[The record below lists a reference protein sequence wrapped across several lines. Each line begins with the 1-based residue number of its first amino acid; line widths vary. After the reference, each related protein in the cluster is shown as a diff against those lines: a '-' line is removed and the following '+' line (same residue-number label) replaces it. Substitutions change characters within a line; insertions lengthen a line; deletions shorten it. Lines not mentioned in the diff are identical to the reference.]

1 MKISGNILKMKSSL
15 ESPVQYKLP
24 IGNELVP
31 MNEMIGKKIKL
42 SFEGQIN
49 CISTGEKISKSYN
62 QGYSFKASQKLAACD
77 ICIVKPEL
85 CHFADGTCREPD
97 WGITNCFQPHIVYL
111 SVSSHLKIGITRQS
125 QVPTRWIDQGAT
137 YALPILRVNDRLT
150 SGLIEKEISKVYS
163 DKTNWRKM
171 LQNEVEEINLEDARE
186 ALFEEFADLL
196 DDFDAEDLDEE
207 VVHIDF
213 PVNEYPIKVKSL
225 GFDKNPE
232 IEGVLNGIKGQYLI
246 LDCGVINM
254 RKHQG
259 YFITLES

>member
-1 MKISGNILKMKSSL
+1 MIISGNILKMRSTLSR
-15 ESPVQYKLP
+15 PVQYTLP
-24 IGNELVP
+24 IGDESVSMNEL
-31 MNEMIGKKIKL
+31 IGKKIKL
-42 SFEGQIN
+42 SYDGIIN

-62 QGYSFKASQKLAACD
+62 QGYSFRASQKLAACD

-85 CHFADGTCREPD
+85 CHYADGTCREPK
-97 WGITNCFQPHIVYL
+97 WGEQHCFQPHIVYL

-125 QVPTRWIDQGAT
+125 QVPTRWIDQGAS

-150 SGLIEKEISKVYS
+150 SGLIEKEIAKSMS

-171 LQNEVEEINLEDARE
+171 LQNDVEEIDLIQARE
-186 ALFEEFADLL
+186 DVFEEFADLL

-207 VVHIDF
+207 VVEISY
-213 PVNEYPIKVKSL
+213 PVNEYPEKIKSL
-225 GFDKNPE
+225 GFDKLPI
-232 IEGVLNGIKGQYLI
+232 IEGILEGIKGQYLI
-246 LDCGVINM
+246 FDIGVLNI